1 MYELLSYTHERDAA
15 VKDTRRAAT
24 QEPTQGGQ
32 ALTLT
37 RLRENDGARGGGG
50 AARARRS
57 LTTHPTIAEGAGDGG
72 QGGDGGSGR
81 FLCEEPCDGKGPPY
95 E

>member
-37 RLRENDGARGGGG
+37 RLRENDGARGGGRRG
-50 AARARRS
+50 ASATLVNYTPNDSRGRR
-57 LTTHPTIAEGAGDGG
+57 
-72 QGGDGGSGR
+72 R
-81 FLCEEPCDGKGPPY
+81 WGPRRRWRLRPLPM
-95 E
+95 

>member
-37 RLRENDGARGGGG
+37 RLRENDGARGGE
-50 AARARRS
+50 ARRERD
-57 LTTHPTIAEGAGDGG
+57 A
-72 QGGDGGSGR
+72 R
-81 FLCEEPCDGKGPPY
+81 
-95 E
+95 